1 MSPVNESDVM
11 KALEKVMDP
20 ELNHN
25 VVKLGFIQDIDIAD
39 DFVHLDIQ
47 LTSPHCPAAQSLPR
61 DVEMRVKTVPGVTGV
76 RVDVVWTPPWNP
88 SMMSEAARL
97 ELGF

>member
-25 VVKLGFIQDIDIAD
+25 VVKLGFIQDVEIDD

-47 LTSPHCPAAQSLPR
+47 LTSPHCPRADEIVGDIRNAVLSL
-61 DVEMRVKTVPGVTGV
+61 DGVNEVEVERACEK
-76 RVDVVWTPPWNP
+76 
-88 SMMSEAARL
+88 EA
-97 ELGF
+97 

>member
-47 LTSPHCPAAQSLPR
+47 LTSPHCPRADEIVGDIRDAVLSL
-61 DVEMRVKTVPGVTGV
+61 DGVNEVEVERACEK
-76 RVDVVWTPPWNP
+76 
-88 SMMSEAARL
+88 EA
-97 ELGF
+97 